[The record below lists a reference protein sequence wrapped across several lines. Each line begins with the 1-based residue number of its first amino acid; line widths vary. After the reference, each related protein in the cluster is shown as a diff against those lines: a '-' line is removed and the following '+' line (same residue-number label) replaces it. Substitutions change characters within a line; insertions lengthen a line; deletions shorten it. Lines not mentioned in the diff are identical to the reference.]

1 MFKYKL
7 SSSNEPAPEECF
19 FLVFEESKLLKLDN
33 LLPRLV
39 EELCDDI
46 GVLTSEEGKITHL
59 CTMSTFLLE
68 EL

>member
-19 FLVFEESKLLKLDN
+19 FLVLEESKLLKLDN

-39 EELCDDI
+39 EEVCDGV
-46 GVLTSEEGKITHL
+46 GVLNSEEGEIIHL
-59 CTMSTFLLE
+59 CTMSTFLLKE
-68 EL
+68 I